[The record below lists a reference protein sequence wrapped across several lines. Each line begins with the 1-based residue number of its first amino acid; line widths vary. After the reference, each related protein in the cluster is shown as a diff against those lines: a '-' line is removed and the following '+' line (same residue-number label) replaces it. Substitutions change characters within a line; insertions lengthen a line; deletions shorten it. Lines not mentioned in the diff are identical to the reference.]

1 MPLLSLPAHKCDP
14 SCGCTAYLYSDDS
27 GPITVSDTPAS
38 AAVVSETLKRSLT
51 RSPPTIKTAWDAI
64 TPASLIARPASRF
77 PTAAVATPSLVP
89 AHAADF
95 RLSPPDIQVSPQTL
109 CVTTGCGHPYFAHV
123 PLGDSVPA
131 SASLAPPPASGPS
144 TSRGT
149 PVGSFSQ
156 SLQPLPGTISRQRIS
171 HYSAAGGATRPAS
184 NLRFSGTPP
193 TRISR
198 TGALIPPPQRD
209 VVKLTAILLPFS
221 LNIGDFYFP
230 IHPAAAQTLPRPSDA
245 SPTFAGLDSPVNGQ
259 PSDLDRLSD
268 DLHPYGL
275 VWDFD
280 FEKLKPASLSVNA
293 AFHTEIKAQMQRQ
306 RLDFAGPGFVAR
318 HPADSS
324 SSAPPH
330 LPAPATGHAQ
340 DWVFVQFN
348 KVLNQPC
355 HSLEPVNVPVDK
367 QSLAKIKKVWRYLL
381 RSGRNVVLFAPLEG
395 YVTAQVI
402 PDIRIPLQAIPVSS
416 PHHCFPWYPVRAMT
430 PTVLLPAPDPC
441 LLICASIYN
450 LNNISDTNTPTPLSS
465 SSSAPPRT
473 PPATAQRPRPAPR
486 RGSTVP
492 SASQPSPS
500 VLRNAAQPVT
510 LVSRSLAN
518 RIVRGLSAASSV
530 TVSPSRPI
538 APPPATRPVNDASSD
553 VIVLDSDD
561 DTEHPSNQLP
571 APAPVQTVPATRDS
585 NQQASQYDTDI
596 EFTGFGLV
604 TLHNQWR
611 TAVHN
616 LLSPGSHFDLRDPFR
631 FIFNLDVASGLTAGA
646 GLVLLLNE
654 LASASPPADPYTP
667 HPALIVRSPTWE
679 ALVSPNPM
687 SFWKVGDASGDG
699 VRRSVILEAFDHLFH
714 DVDRPQASFTHWEQ
728 AMTPNTYHP
737 YTPPNG
743 ETSARQKYFKV
754 AGMLSALALLY
765 VHSVPRL
772 ERYFMLYSLT
782 SDVDII
788 LDLDLMSKL
797 LPAAADQ
804 LADWP
809 KDFQSPITSTR
820 SPLNRDYLAALLIQ
834 LNIPM
839 DAFSRRTLEDHDL
852 YTRQA
857 FSLLTL
863 GAVVSPRRR
872 PPEFDAFIDGLSQ
885 PLNRTPDS
893 SMLKARL
900 APSHSFASFSRHEL
914 GVLVDSIC
922 QAFPSPVDFKRD
934 LFSIPTTPQSHT
946 LSVPFFRALTL
957 YLAGHGHPDG
967 IDQELIDQAKTLKA
981 AAMSQQ
987 PSLIRSAL
995 FAQSIYTS
1003 PTIPVSPAL
1012 RIITLRF
1019 VDESTFIVL
1028 SRDHQETL
1036 TPRQRQEAL
1045 RLQRSAARTHGIPIL
1060 FRTCFR
1066 EMQIADT
1073 VHLQDLLK
1081 SYTSY
1086 TATSSLAFDRWM
1098 HSQVL
1103 TSTSDYSIL

>member
-77 PTAAVATPSLVP
+77 PTAAVATPSLAP

-109 CVTTGCGHPYFAHV
+109 CATAGCGHPYFAHF
-123 PLGDSVPA
+123 PLVDSVPA
-131 SASLAPPPASGPS
+131 SAPLAPPPSSAPS

-149 PVGSFSQ
+149 PIGSFSR
-156 SLQPLPGTISRQRIS
+156 SLQPLPGTISQQRIS

-198 TGALIPPPQRD
+198 TGALIAPPQRD

-221 LNIGDFYFP
+221 LNIGDCYFP
-230 IHPAAAQTLPRPSDA
+230 IHPAAAQTLPRASDA
-245 SPTFAGLDSPVNGQ
+245 SPTFAGLDSPVDGQ
-259 PSDLDRLSD
+259 PSDLDRLCD
-268 DLHPYGL
+268 ALEPYGL

-293 AFHTEIKAQMQRQ
+293 AFDTEIKSQMQRQ

-348 KVLNQPC
+348 KILNQPC
-355 HSLEPVNVPVDK
+355 HSLEPANVPVDK
-367 QSLAKIKKVWRYLL
+367 QALAKIKKVWRYLL
-381 RSGRNVVLFAPLEG
+381 RSGRNVVLFAPVEG

-402 PDIRIPLQAIPVSS
+402 PDIRLPLQAIPVSS

-430 PTVLLPAPDPC
+430 PTALLPASDPC

-450 LNNISDTNTPTPLSS
+450 LNNISDTNTPTSLSS
-465 SSSAPPRT
+465 SSSAPSRA
-473 PPATAQRPRPAPR
+473 PPATAAAPQRPRQAPR

-518 RIVRGLSAASSV
+518 RIVRGLSAAPSV

-538 APPPATRPVNDASSD
+538 APPPASRPVNDTSSD

-561 DTEHPSNQLP
+561 ATEDRSEQLP
-571 APAPVQTVPATRDS
+571 APAPVQTGPATRDS
-585 NQQASQYDTDI
+585 DQQASQYDTDI
-596 EFTGFGLV
+596 EFTGYGLV

-611 TAVHN
+611 TAVHD
-616 LLSPGSHFDLRDPFR
+616 LLSPGSHFDFRNPFR
-631 FIFNLDVASGLTAGA
+631 FVFNLDVASGLTAGA
-646 GLVLLLNE
+646 ALVLFLNE
-654 LASASPPADPYTP
+654 LTSASPPADPYSP
-667 HPALIVRSPTWE
+667 HPAFTVCSPTWE
-679 ALVSPNPM
+679 ALVSPNPL

-699 VRRSVILEAFDHLFH
+699 VRRSVILEAFDHLFR
-714 DVDRPQASFTHWEQ
+714 DVDRAQASFTHWEQ
-728 AMTPNTYHP
+728 GMTPNTYHP

-743 ETSARQKYFKV
+743 ETSARQKYFRV

-765 VHSVPRL
+765 LHSVPRL

-788 LDLDLMSKL
+788 LDLALMSKL
-797 LPAAADQ
+797 LPAAAAQ

-809 KDFQSPITSTR
+809 KDFQSPITSTH
-820 SPLNRDYLAALLIQ
+820 SPLNRDYLAALLIR
-834 LNIPM
+834 LDIP
-839 DAFSRRTLEDHDL
+839 
-852 YTRQA
+852 
-857 FSLLTL
+857 
-863 GAVVSPRRR
+863 
-872 PPEFDAFIDGLSQ
+872 
-885 PLNRTPDS
+885 
-893 SMLKARL
+893 
-900 APSHSFASFSRHEL
+900 SFANFSRHEL

-922 QAFPSPVDFKRD
+922 QAFPSPDDFNRD
-934 LFSIPTTPQSHT
+934 LFSIPPTPHSET

-967 IDQELIDQAKTLKA
+967 IDQELIDHAKTLKA
-981 AAMSQQ
+981 AAMSQE

-1003 PTIPVSPAL
+1003 PSIPVSPAL

-1019 VDESTFIVL
+1019 LDESTFNVL
-1028 SRDHQETL
+1028 PKDLQETL

-1045 RLQRSAARTHGIPIL
+1045 RLQRAAARTHGIPIV

-1081 SYTSY
+1081 SYTSD
-1086 TATSSLAFDRWM
+1086 TATSSLPFERWI